1 MVYCMYSL
9 KEVRLIARNN
19 VQVLSGWYSE
29 AEGIW

>member
-19 VQVLSGWYSE
+19 IQVLSWYSE